1 MASGMPLAPGDSE
14 IDQIFKI
21 FRLVS
26 VFPLNYQPFL
36 YHLLTLAFH
45 FLLHS
50 ILGTPTTEIWPGLVQ
65 MPDFKPTFPKWN
77 PQNLT
82 EVLPE
87 MDERGLHLLAG
98 MLTYD
103 PSRRISGRFLF

>member
-21 FRLVS
+21 FRLVFFFKS
-26 VFPLNYQPFL
+26 EFATFQKKLTNYFL
-36 YHLLTLAFH
+36 DFY
-45 FLLHS
+45 S
-50 ILGTPTTEIWPGLVQ
+50 ILGTPTTEVWPGLVQ
-65 MPDFKPTFPKWN
+65 MPDFKSTFPRWN
-77 PQNLT
+77 PQRLE

-87 MDERGLHLLAG
+87 MDETALHLLSA

-103 PSRRISGRFLF
+103 PSRRISG